1 MSRDPRLLLLV
12 ALATLAG
19 IVLLPEWLGILILP
33 VMVFLAAW
41 LFPEHPVITAT
52 ALTALT
58 VLPGIVLLI
67 VNADSWFTHYW
78 DGYNLLSFDLV
89 PAFLLVATD
98 FFVNILVA
106 WGWMVFVAYMGAG
119 TALRLRNRNRAVA
132 A

>member
-12 ALATLAG
+12 ALAALAG
-19 IVLLPEWLGILILP
+19 IVLLPEWLGILILL
-33 VMVFLAAW
+33 VLVFVAAW

-52 ALTALT
+52 ALAALT
-58 VLPGIVLLI
+58 LLPGIVLLI
-67 VNADSWFTHYW
+67 MNADSWFTHYW

-89 PAFLLVATD
+89 PAFLLVAMD

-119 TALRLRNRNRAVA
+119 IALRLRNRNRAVA